1 MVQKSS
7 KKILMRNLILLVP
20 FIMALLVLGIQVS
33 VTTAQSTEEHATS
46 TLGSPGMS
54 LVAAGLAVG
63 LSGIGAGIAIFGSTS
78 AGLAAMVERPELN
91 TWVLIFAGLG
101 EGLAIYGLVVAIMIL
116 GMI

>member
-7 KKILMRNLILLVP
+7 KKILIRNFILLVP
-20 FIMALLVLGIQVS
+20 FIMALLVLAIQVS
-33 VTTAQSTEEHATS
+33 VTAAQSTEEHVTS
-46 TLGSPGMS
+46 TLGSPGMG